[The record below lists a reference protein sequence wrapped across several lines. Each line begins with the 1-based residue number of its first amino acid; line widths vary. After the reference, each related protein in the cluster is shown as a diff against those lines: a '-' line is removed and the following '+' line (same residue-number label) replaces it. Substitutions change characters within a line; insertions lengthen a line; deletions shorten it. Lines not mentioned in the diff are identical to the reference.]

1 MDAPGALHH
10 MVARGINRQRI
21 FLGDEDKK
29 NFLDSLSALLK
40 DSGIT
45 CYAWAVRDCHFHL
58 LLRTGTVPISTLMR
72 RLLTGYAVSHNL
84 RHERSGPIFQN
95 RYKSILCQENPCL
108 LEPVRYAHQKRCK
121 NEK

>member
-58 LLRTGTVPISTLMR
+58 LLRTGTVSAHFNISVNSVSKSVARGKTLANQHDYF
-72 RLLTGYAVSHNL
+72 LTL
-84 RHERSGPIFQN
+84 
-95 RYKSILCQENPCL
+95 
-108 LEPVRYAHQKRCK
+108 
-121 NEK
+121 